1 MTFSALKLSLL
12 NMNDVTSQPNRSDDY
27 LLLGQYAEQAYLS
40 YAMSV
45 VKGRALPDVA
55 DGQKPVQRRILYAMK
70 DMGLVHGAKP
80 VKSARVVGEI
90 LGKYHPHG
98 DASAYDAMVRMAQ
111 DFVLRYPLIDGIG
124 NFGSRDG
131 DSAAAMRYTEA
142 RLTPMAE
149 LLLSEIDMGTVDFIP
164 NYDGAFVE
172 PMVLPARLPM
182 VLLNGASGIAVGL
195 ATEIPSHNLREVSA
209 AAVALLKQPDLDTAG
224 LMEYIPG
231 PDFAGGAQIISK
243 KEDIQT
249 IYTQGKGSIRVRAR
263 YEIEKMAR
271 GHWRAI
277 VTELPPGTSAQKI
290 LAEIEE
296 QTNPKPKTGKKNLSQ
311 EQQNTRTLMLS
322 LLDRVRDES
331 DGQAPVRLVFE
342 PKSSRQNPDDFMNTL
357 MAQTSLEGNIPVNL
371 VMMGQDNRPAQKN
384 LSQILQEWLSFRLKT
399 ITRRLQYRLEQVE
412 KRIHIL
418 EGRQIAFLHI
428 DEVIRVIRESDEPKE
443 ELIAAFGLSTIQAE
457 DILEIRLRQL
467 ARLEWIKLE
476 TELNK
481 LQQERSEL
489 TTLLQDEKA
498 KKKLLIKEI
507 ESDTKTYGDD
517 RRTLIEAAD
526 RATLT
531 QTTADEPITLIL
543 SKQGWLKTR
552 AGHHLDLS
560 QTTFKE
566 GDYLL
571 QTIESRTIWP
581 VVLLDSQGRTYTVD
595 AASIPGGRGDGVPV
609 GSLVELA
616 KGVEIVAIISALPDQ
631 YYLLANSSGYGFIV
645 QMKDLVSRTKNGKV
659 VMTLNENETML
670 APVKLSA
677 TGVSSPESI
686 NVVSLSSANRLLAFP
701 LSELK
706 IMSKGRGLQIM
717 SLPKG
722 ETLQFVSLI
731 EGGEFVLETRGKRGA
746 NHREVLRIQDI
757 VNKRGHKG
765 KELSINGSIIA
776 VCGDVTN
783 KS

>member
-1 MTFSALKLSLL
+1 
-12 NMNDVTSQPNRSDDY
+12 MNDVTSQPNRSDDY

-172 PMVLPARLPM
+172 PMILPARLPM

-357 MAQTSLEGNIPVNL
+357 MAQTSLEGNVPVNL

-384 LSQILQEWLSFRLKT
+384 LNEILQEWLSFRLKT

-552 AGHHLDLS
+552 VGHHLDLS

-670 APVKLSA
+670 APVKVSA

-722 ETLQFVSLI
+722 ETLQFISLI

-765 KELSINGSIIA
+765 KELSVNGSIIA

>member
-1 MTFSALKLSLL
+1 
-12 NMNDVTSQPNRSDDY
+12 MNDVTSQSNRSDDY

-311 EQQNTRTLMLS
+311 EQQNIRTLMLS

-357 MAQTSLEGNIPVNL
+357 MAQTSLEGNVPVNL

-384 LSQILQEWLSFRLKT
+384 LNEILQEWLSFRLKT

-552 AGHHLDLS
+552 VGHHLDLS

-670 APVKLSA
+670 APVKVSA

-765 KELSINGSIIA
+765 KELSVNGSIIA

>member
-1 MTFSALKLSLL
+1 
-12 NMNDVTSQPNRSDDY
+12 MNDVTSQPNRSDDY

-357 MAQTSLEGNIPVNL
+357 MAQTSLEGNVPVNL

-552 AGHHLDLS
+552 VGHHLDLS

-670 APVKLSA
+670 APVKVSA

-765 KELSINGSIIA
+765 KELSVNGSIIA

>member
-1 MTFSALKLSLL
+1 
-12 NMNDVTSQPNRSDDY
+12 MNDVTSQSNRSDDY

-357 MAQTSLEGNIPVNL
+357 MAQTSLEGNVPVNL

-384 LSQILQEWLSFRLKT
+384 LSEILQEWLSFRLKT

-552 AGHHLDLS
+552 VGHHLDLS

-616 KGVEIVAIISALPDQ
+616 KGVEIVAIISALPEQ

-670 APVKLSA
+670 APVKVSA
-677 TGVSSPESI
+677 TGVSTPESI

-731 EGGEFVLETRGKRGA
+731 EGGEFILETRGKRGA

-765 KELSINGSIIA
+765 KELSVNGSIIA

>member
-1 MTFSALKLSLL
+1 
-12 NMNDVTSQPNRSDDY
+12 MNDVTSQSNRSDDY

-322 LLDRVRDES
+322 LLDKVRDES

-357 MAQTSLEGNIPVNL
+357 MAQTSLEGNVPVNL

-384 LSQILQEWLSFRLKT
+384 LSEILQEWLSFRLKT

-552 AGHHLDLS
+552 VGHHLDLS

-670 APVKLSA
+670 APVKVSA

-722 ETLQFVSLI
+722 ETLQFISLI

-765 KELSINGSIIA
+765 KELSVNGSIIA

>member
-357 MAQTSLEGNIPVNL
+357 MAQTSLEGNVPVNL

-552 AGHHLDLS
+552 VGHHLDLS

-670 APVKLSA
+670 APVKVSA

-722 ETLQFVSLI
+722 ETLQFISLI
-731 EGGEFVLETRGKRGA
+731 EGGEFVLETGGKRGA

-765 KELSINGSIIA
+765 KELSVNGSIIA

>member
-1 MTFSALKLSLL
+1 
-12 NMNDVTSQPNRSDDY
+12 MNDVTSQPNRSDDY

-357 MAQTSLEGNIPVNL
+357 MAQTSLEGNVPVNL

-384 LSQILQEWLSFRLKT
+384 LSEILQEWLSFRLKT

-552 AGHHLDLS
+552 VGHHLDLS

-670 APVKLSA
+670 APVKVSA

-765 KELSINGSIIA
+765 KELSVNGSIIA

>member
-1 MTFSALKLSLL
+1 
-12 NMNDVTSQPNRSDDY
+12 MNDVTSQPNRSDDY

-357 MAQTSLEGNIPVNL
+357 MAQTSLEGNVPVNL

-384 LSQILQEWLSFRLKT
+384 LNEILQEWLSFRLKT

-552 AGHHLDLS
+552 VGHHLDLS

-722 ETLQFVSLI
+722 ETLQFISLI

>member
-1 MTFSALKLSLL
+1 
-12 NMNDVTSQPNRSDDY
+12 MNDVTSQPNRSDDY

-111 DFVLRYPLIDGIG
+111 DFMLRYPLIDGIG

-172 PMVLPARLPM
+172 PLVLPARLPM

-277 VTELPPGTSAQKI
+277 VTELPPSTSAQKI

-357 MAQTSLEGNIPVNL
+357 MAQTSLEGNVPVNL

-384 LSQILQEWLSFRLKT
+384 LNEILQEWLSFRLKT

-489 TTLLQDEKA
+489 ITLLQDEKA

-552 AGHHLDLS
+552 VGHHLDLS

-670 APVKLSA
+670 APVKVSA

-722 ETLQFVSLI
+722 ETLQFISLI

-765 KELSINGSIIA
+765 KELSVNGSIIA

>member
-1 MTFSALKLSLL
+1 
-12 NMNDVTSQPNRSDDY
+12 MNDVTSQPNRSDDY

-357 MAQTSLEGNIPVNL
+357 MAQTSLEGNVPVNL

-443 ELIAAFGLSTIQAE
+443 ELIVAFGLSTIQAE

-552 AGHHLDLS
+552 VGHHLDLS

-670 APVKLSA
+670 APIKVSA

-722 ETLQFVSLI
+722 ETLQFISLI

-765 KELSINGSIIA
+765 KELSVNGSIIA